1 MALVENTLFGVD
13 DKVKR
18 VIQNMRAIRH
28 QNPCLKFSG
37 GKDSQCIY
45 HLAKEAGIDFRAQYD
60 LTTVDPPE
68 LVDFIR
74 TYYPDVVI
82 NRPKITMW
90 RLIVKKRMPPTRLI
104 RYCCDAFK
112 EQGCPNHNLII
123 TGVRWKESKRRS
135 KRGMWETCQAH
146 KGSEFFNPIIDWDES
161 DVWEYLNG
169 NNIPHCSLYDEGWK
183 RIGCIGCPMANTKI
197 REKEFARYPK
207 YKDAYIRSFDRMLKA
222 IKDYKGANW
231 QASTKWKTAEDVFHW
246 FMYGAEK
253 DYKRIPEGELFKGDY
268 YEQYY
273 RESEAWLYQQSG
285 T

>member
-18 VIQNMRAIRH
+18 AIQNMRATEY

-37 GKDSQCIY
+37 GKDSQVIY
-45 HLAKEAGIDFRAQYD
+45 HLAKEAGVSFRAQYD

-74 TYYPDVVI
+74 ENYPDVVI
-82 NRPKITMW
+82 NRPKTTMW

-104 RYCCDAFK
+104 RYCCDVFK
-112 EQGCPNHNLII
+112 EQGCPNHSLII
-123 TGVRWKESKRRS
+123 TGVRWKESRRRS
-135 KRGMWETCQAH
+135 KRGMWETCQAQ
-146 KGSEFFNPIIDWDES
+146 KGSEFFNPIIDWAES
-161 DVWEYLNG
+161 DVWEYLND

-183 RIGCIGCPMANTKI
+183 RIGCIGCPMADTKI
-197 REKEFARYPK
+197 REREFARYPK
-207 YKDAYIRSFDRMLKA
+207 YRDAYIRSFDRMLKA